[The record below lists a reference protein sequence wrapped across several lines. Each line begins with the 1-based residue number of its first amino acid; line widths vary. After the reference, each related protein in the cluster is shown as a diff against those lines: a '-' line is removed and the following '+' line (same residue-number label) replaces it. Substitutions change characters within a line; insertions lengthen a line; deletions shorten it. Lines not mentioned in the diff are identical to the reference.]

1 MHDLI
6 CSRVRFQNCFF
17 NPLDSMNLEVYI
29 LCSAKF
35 YKVVQLVTEKLS
47 PEFTFTLSLCQSTTT
62 QPFLLISDQIRL
74 LKFASPQFP
83 TLSLNPISLF

>member
-1 MHDLI
+1 M
-6 CSRVRFQNCFF
+6 RFQNCFF

-47 PEFTFTLSLCQSTTT
+47 PEFTFNLSLCQSKTT
-62 QPFLLISDQIRL
+62 QPYIFTFMVLENNIC
-74 LKFASPQFP
+74 
-83 TLSLNPISLF
+83 